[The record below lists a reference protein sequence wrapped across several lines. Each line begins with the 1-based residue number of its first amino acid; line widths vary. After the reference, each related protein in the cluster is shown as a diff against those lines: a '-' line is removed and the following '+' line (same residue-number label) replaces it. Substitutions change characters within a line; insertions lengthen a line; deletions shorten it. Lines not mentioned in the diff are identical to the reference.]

1 MRGTR
6 IVGMSMAGTEH
17 GEVWLNVEASEWTP
31 ILFRATAMD
40 GNTAALTVEALKA
53 QGVKAYSE
61 PSAVAARRVLDVDA
75 GPGGKETKQDG
86 GDK

>member
-1 MRGTR
+1 
-6 IVGMSMAGTEH
+6 
-17 GEVWLNVEASEWTP
+17 
-31 ILFRATAMD
+31 MD

>member
-1 MRGTR
+1 MSRDH
-6 IVGMSMAGTEH
+6 IVGMSTAGTEH
-17 GEVWLNVEASEWTP
+17 GEVWLNVEANEWTP

-61 PSAVAARRVLDVDA
+61 PRMIAARRVLDVWM
-75 GPGGKETKQDG
+75 GGTETKQDG
-86 GDK
+86 CDK